1 MNHHEQP
8 TMPPGPADEAC
19 DAFAARVERLERL
32 RPQRTASGVLRLV
45 AEAWAH
51 VTSPAKGE

>member
-1 MNHHEQP
+1 
-8 TMPPGPADEAC
+8 MPPGPADHQC

-45 AEAWAH
+45 AEAWAT
-51 VTSPAKGE
+51 VAPKEQGR